1 MAQINE
7 TALAR
12 YLETAMSG
20 FRGPL
25 RLTRFMGGQS
35 NPTFLLATEERNYVL
50 RKKPDGELL
59 ASAHAI
65 DREYRVIE
73 ALSRDGF
80 PAPRAYHY
88 CDRADLIGVAFY
100 VMEHVP
106 GRIIADPALP
116 GFSPEDR
123 AAIYSS
129 MNETL
134 ARLHRVDWRGAGLV
148 DFGRPDRYAERQ
160 IERWRRQSQSADI
173 APIPEMERLHDWL
186 ADNVPADELAAL
198 THGDYR
204 LGNLMLDPSAPR
216 VAAVLDWELSTI
228 GHPFADLAFNCMAY
242 YFPPAA
248 GPASGIAGL
257 DLAALGI
264 PSEQQYLDDYS
275 RRTGFDPR
283 PHWRF
288 FMTLSLYRTAAIQQG
303 VYARALAGQA
313 NSPEAG
319 VFARVCRTTAAIA
332 CDVAFGARAPV

>member
-7 TALAR
+7 IALAR
-12 YLETAMSG
+12 YLEAAMPG
-20 FRGPL
+20 FRGQL
-25 RLTRFMGGQS
+25 RLTQFVGGQS
-35 NPTFLLATEERNYVL
+35 NPTFLLATEDRTYVL
-50 RKKPDGELL
+50 RKKPDGEIL

-65 DREYRVIE
+65 DREYRVIA
-73 ALSRDGF
+73 ALSSDGF
-80 PAPRAYHY
+80 RAPRAYHY
-88 CDRADLIGVAFY
+88 CDRAEVIGAPFY
-100 VMEHVP
+100 IMEHVP

-116 GFSPEDR
+116 GFSRQERR
-123 AAIYSS
+123 AVYTS

-134 ARLHRVDWRGAGLV
+134 ASLHRVDWRGVGLG
-148 DFGRPDRYAERQ
+148 DFGRPDRYAVRQ
-160 IERWRRQSQSADI
+160 IERWRRQSQSASI
-173 APIPEMERLHDWL
+173 TPLLEMERLHAWL
-186 ADNVPADELAAL
+186 VENIPEHELAAL

-204 LGNLMLDPSAPR
+204 MGNLMLDPSKPC

-264 PSEQQYLDDYS
+264 PSEQQYLEDYA
-275 RRTGFDPR
+275 RHTGTDPR

-303 VYARALAGQA
+303 VHARALAGNA
-313 NSPEAG
+313 NAPEARM
-319 VFARVCRTTAAIA
+319 FAELSQTTAAIA
-332 CDVAFGARAPV
+332 CEVAFGAHAPS